1 MLPAVHIKRT
11 IDFNKGFRS
20 LLEVLKLV
28 AVSEYHNLEH
38 KFSSFDRL
46 DTMLGEFFASV
57 DLSRLKHPFLQPKGQ
72 PCVVA
77 VTSDA
82 GLLGGLNARVVN
94 KSVDIARQTGGKI
107 LVIGERGLPYVM
119 EANISY
125 ISYPGIADAKRYS
138 QALEIRDYLLERVLK
153 GELGPITVVY
163 ARAFTFVTHRVETLQ
178 MIPFQMLKKEAQPN
192 LANDAKA
199 KRYSD
204 DIILESNP
212 ADIAEYLV
220 SLVVA
225 QRFFEI
231 FGYARIC
238 EQAARYLHLEE
249 SCNKIQEKNKELY
262 LQYFRRRHEII
273 DANMRDLFASRS
285 LYAK

>member
-1 MLPAVHIKRT
+1 MLPAVHLKRT

-38 KFSSFDRL
+38 KFSAFDRL
-46 DTMLGEFFASV
+46 DSMLGEFFASV
-57 DLSRLKHPFLQPKGQ
+57 DLTKLQHPFLQPTGQ

-94 KSVDIARQTGGKI
+94 KAVDIARQTNGKI
-107 LVIGERGLPYVM
+107 LVIGERGLPYVL
-119 EANISY
+119 EANMPY
-125 ISYPGIADAKRYS
+125 VSYPGIVDGKRYS

-178 MIPFQMLKKEAQPN
+178 MIPFQLVKKE
-192 LANDAKA
+192 NDAALKDDPKA
-199 KRYSD
+199 KRYSLD
-204 DIILESNP
+204 VIMESHP
-212 ADIAEYLV
+212 ADVAEYLV

>member
-1 MLPAVHIKRT
+1 MLPAVHIKKS

-28 AVSEYHNLEH
+28 AVSEYHNLENR
-38 KFSSFDRL
+38 FRTNARL
-46 DTMLGEFFASV
+46 TTMLGEFFDSV
-57 DLSRLKHPFLQPKGQ
+57 DLSAIDHPFLNPKGQ

-82 GLLGGLNARVVN
+82 GLLGGMNN
-94 KSVDIARQTGGKI
+94 SVTQKAIDLVRRINGRL
-107 LVIGERGLPYVM
+107 LVIGERGLPYVQ
-119 EANISY
+119 EAGLPF
-125 ISYPGIADAKRYS
+125 ISYPGIIDAKRYS
-138 QALEIRDYLLERVLK
+138 QALEIRDYLLEKVLK
-153 GELGPITVVY
+153 AEFGPIHVVY
-163 ARAFTFVTHRVETLQ
+163 PRARSFVTHRTETVTLVPFEAVQ
-178 MIPFQMLKKEAQPN
+178 KERAAIPSG
-192 LANDAKA
+192 
-199 KRYSD
+199 KRMPSSGV
-204 DIILESNP
+204 ILESNP
-212 ADIAEYLV
+212 ADVAEYLV

-225 QRFFEI
+225 QQLFDI

-249 SCNKIQEKNKELY
+249 SCNKIQEMNKKLY

>member
-1 MLPAVHIKRT
+1 MLPAIHIKRN

-28 AVSEYHNLEH
+28 AVSEYHALESR
-38 KFSSFDRL
+38 FRTNDRL
-46 DTMLGEFFASV
+46 TTLLGEFFDAV
-57 DLSRLKHPFLQPKGQ
+57 DLSVLEHPFLKPKGQ

-82 GLLGGLNARVVN
+82 GLLGGMNN
-94 KSVDIARQTGGKI
+94 SVIQKAIDLVGQTNGKL
-107 LVIGERGLPYVM
+107 LVIGERGLPYVQ
-119 EANISY
+119 EAGLPFV
-125 ISYPGIADAKRYS
+125 SYPGVVDTKRYS
-138 QALEIRDYLLERVLK
+138 QALEIRDYLLQKVLK
-153 GELGPITVVY
+153 DEYGPIHVVY
-163 ARAFTFVTHRVETLQ
+163 PRAHSFVTHRTESTTL
-178 MIPFQMLKKEAQPN
+178 IPFQPIQKERASGEM
-192 LANDAKA
+192 
-199 KRYSD
+199 KRKPSSGVL
-204 DIILESNP
+204 LESSP
-212 ADIAEYLV
+212 ADVAEYLV

-225 QRFFEI
+225 QRLFDI

-249 SCNKIQEKNKELY
+249 SCNKIQEMNKKLY

>member
-1 MLPAVHIKRT
+1 MLPAVHIKRN

-28 AVSEYHNLEH
+28 AVSEYHNLENRF
-38 KFSSFDRL
+38 KTFERL
-46 DTMLGEFFASV
+46 ETMLGEFFLSV
-57 DLSRLKHPFLQPKGQ
+57 DLTQVRHPFLTPTGQ

-82 GLLGGLNARVVN
+82 GLLGGLNMQVVS
-94 KSVDIARQTGGKI
+94 KAVDLVRQTNGRM
-107 LVIGERGLPYVM
+107 LVIGERGVPYVA
-119 EANISY
+119 EYGLSY
-125 ISYPGIADAKRYS
+125 ISYPGIVDAKRYG
-138 QALEIRDYLLERVLK
+138 QALEIRDFLLGKIIKNEY
-153 GELGPITVVY
+153 GPLFVVY
-163 ARAFTFVTHRVETLQ
+163 PRAHSFVTHRVEVAQL
-178 MIPFQMLKKEAQPN
+178 IPFTLKEEERKQSE
-192 LANDAKA
+192 DSKA
-199 KRYSD
+199 KNYSPEV
-204 DIILESNP
+204 ILESSS
-212 ADIAEYLV
+212 ADVAEYLV
-220 SLVVA
+220 GVVIA
-225 QRFFEI
+225 QRLFDI

-249 SCNKIQEKNKELY
+249 SCNKISEMNKKLY